1 MFANNIDLDIL
12 NHILSVLNTDT
23 VLHAM
28 DLRVYNQILSLDPG
42 ENQKPHGLFQDYN
55 SEFLASPTI

>member
-1 MFANNIDLDIL
+1 
-12 NHILSVLNTDT
+12 
-23 VLHAM
+23 M

-55 SEFLASPTI
+55 SELLASPTINVDKLGVIIQL